1 MKEAAEQLAAE
12 ADIFSSSEAEESD
25 GTRHPWCLNPLE
37 LQVERNSRGKPK
49 HVLGSGGF
57 AVVYRASYQGTE
69 VAVKEPHNP
78 RDLEGSKLMRKAFFR
93 EANNLFRIHHRNVIE
108 LVGAMVVDEEGNP
121 CFLLVTELLRR
132 PLTEYI
138 EETMKPASESERRA
152 RGHVVML
159 GLAEGLAYLHSMRII
174 HRDIKPQNIM
184 LDDKDI
190 PKLIDF
196 GLSKEKEEI
205 AHSKGSTRLA
215 GTMSW
220 MSPEKRR
227 SKPTSTASDVY
238 ALGLVM
244 MNVMTLETPPES
256 QEEREKLLKE
266 TSDKGVSGQVS
277 LWCIHEDPSRRPTAA
292 TVAMSLTMD
301 RDLCGGGE
309 VLTGESKV

>member
-1 MKEAAEQLAAE
+1 
-12 ADIFSSSEAEESD
+12 
-25 GTRHPWCLNPLE
+25 
-37 LQVERNSRGKPK
+37 
-49 HVLGSGGF
+49 LGSGGF

-78 RDLEGSKLMRKAFFR
+78 CDLEGSKLMRKAFFR

-190 PKLIDF
+190 PKLIDL
-196 GLSKEKEEI
+196 GLSKEKQSMV
-205 AHSKGSTRLA
+205 APVHSA
-215 GTMSW
+215 GGGTLDW

-227 SKPTSTASDVY
+227 GEPSTTASDVY

-244 MNVMTLETPPES
+244 MNVMT
-256 QEEREKLLKE
+256 
-266 TSDKGVSGQVS
+266 
-277 LWCIHEDPSRRPTAA
+277 
-292 TVAMSLTMD
+292 
-301 RDLCGGGE
+301 
-309 VLTGESKV
+309 